1 MTREIILEILMEA
14 LERDGLIHSAMQKA
28 LNKYQY
34 LKKQDRA
41 FITRIGEGTMER
53 LLTIDA
59 VLDLCSKVKVKKM
72 KPVIRTILRMSVYQI
87 LWMDRVPDRAVCDEA
102 VKLAVKHR
110 FGGLSGFVNGVLR
123 NISRR
128 KEEFVF
134 EDWSL
139 RYSMPQWILDMWE
152 EQYGRDVTERMLKAS
167 LENRPV
173 TVRCNLSLASF
184 KEIWDSLNSQGVKA
198 EKSSLSE
205 EVLILEQYDYLERL
219 DAFQKGWIQVQDTA
233 SALVA
238 EAASPCP
245 GNRVLDVCGA
255 PGGKSLHMADKLK
268 GTGMVVCRDL
278 TERKIAMV
286 LENLERTGFGNMKA
300 EVWDALEFDKGWE
313 EQADIVLADLPCSG
327 LGVIG
332 KKPDIK
338 YRMTKEQ
345 TKSLVLLQREIL
357 KVVSRYVKPGGTL
370 VYTTCTVNRQENQE
384 QRQWF
389 LDHFP
394 FSPKE
399 IRLSKGLKT
408 EEGTRKDG
416 YIQLLPGIHP
426 CDGFFIAAFEKK
438 KNC

>member
-205 EVLILEQYDYLERL
+205 EVLILEQYD
-219 DAFQKGWIQVQDTA
+219 
-233 SALVA
+233 
-238 EAASPCP
+238 
-245 GNRVLDVCGA
+245 
-255 PGGKSLHMADKLK
+255 
-268 GTGMVVCRDL
+268 
-278 TERKIAMV
+278 
-286 LENLERTGFGNMKA
+286 
-300 EVWDALEFDKGWE
+300 
-313 EQADIVLADLPCSG
+313 
-327 LGVIG
+327 
-332 KKPDIK
+332 
-338 YRMTKEQ
+338 
-345 TKSLVLLQREIL
+345 
-357 KVVSRYVKPGGTL
+357 
-370 VYTTCTVNRQENQE
+370 
-384 QRQWF
+384 
-389 LDHFP
+389 
-394 FSPKE
+394 
-399 IRLSKGLKT
+399 
-408 EEGTRKDG
+408 
-416 YIQLLPGIHP
+416 
-426 CDGFFIAAFEKK
+426 
-438 KNC
+438 

>member
-1 MTREIILEILMEA
+1 
-14 LERDGLIHSAMQKA
+14 
-28 LNKYQY
+28 
-34 LKKQDRA
+34 
-41 FITRIGEGTMER
+41 
-53 LLTIDA
+53 
-59 VLDLCSKVKVKKM
+59 M

-123 NISRR
+123 NISRNLSNIPMPDR
-128 KEEFVF
+128 GQEP
-134 EDWSL
+134 L
-139 RYSMPQWILDMWE
+139 RYLSVAYSMPQWILDMWE

-286 LENLERTGFGNMKA
+286 G
-300 EVWDALEFDKGWE
+300 EFRAHRVRQYEGR
-313 EQADIVLADLPCSG
+313 
-327 LGVIG
+327 GVG
-332 KKPDIK
+332 C
-338 YRMTKEQ
+338 
-345 TKSLVLLQREIL
+345 
-357 KVVSRYVKPGGTL
+357 PG
-370 VYTTCTVNRQENQE
+370 V
-384 QRQWF
+384 
-389 LDHFP
+389 
-394 FSPKE
+394 
-399 IRLSKGLKT
+399 
-408 EEGTRKDG
+408 
-416 YIQLLPGIHP
+416 
-426 CDGFFIAAFEKK
+426 
-438 KNC
+438 

>member
-255 PGGKSLHMADKLK
+255 PGGKSLHMAHYH
-268 GTGMVVCRDL
+268 
-278 TERKIAMV
+278 
-286 LENLERTGFGNMKA
+286 
-300 EVWDALEFDKGWE
+300 
-313 EQADIVLADLPCSG
+313 SG
-327 LGVIG
+327 
-332 KKPDIK
+332 
-338 YRMTKEQ
+338 
-345 TKSLVLLQREIL
+345 SL
-357 KVVSRYVKPGGTL
+357 
-370 VYTTCTVNRQENQE
+370 
-384 QRQWF
+384 
-389 LDHFP
+389 
-394 FSPKE
+394 
-399 IRLSKGLKT
+399 
-408 EEGTRKDG
+408 
-416 YIQLLPGIHP
+416 
-426 CDGFFIAAFEKK
+426 
-438 KNC
+438 

>member
-1 MTREIILEILMEA
+1 MTREIILEILLEV
-14 LERDGLIHSAMQKA
+14 LERDGMIHSALQKA
-28 LNKYQY
+28 LYKYQY

-41 FITRIGEGTMER
+41 FITRIGEGTVER

-102 VKLAVKHR
+102 VKLAVKRR

-123 NISRR
+123 SISRR
-128 KEEFVF
+128 KEEFAF

-139 RYSMPQWILDMWE
+139 RYSMPQWILDMWR
-152 EQYGRDVTERMLKAS
+152 EQYGQDVTERMLKAS
-167 LENRPV
+167 LESSPV

-184 KEIWDSLNSQGVKA
+184 EEIWDSLKSQGVKA
-198 EKSSLSE
+198 ERSPLSAD
-205 EVLILEQYDYLERL
+205 VLVLQEYDYLERL
-219 DAFQKGWIQVQDTA
+219 DAFGRGWIQVQDTA

-238 EAASPCP
+238 EAVSPCP

-286 LENLERTGFGNMKA
+286 QENLARTGFCNMKA
-300 EVWDALEFDKGWE
+300 EVQDALEFDKSWE

-345 TKSLVLLQREIL
+345 TESLVLLQREIL
-357 KVVSRYVKPGGTL
+357 KVVSRYVRPGGTL
-370 VYTTCTVNRQENQE
+370 AYSTCTVNRQENQE

-399 IRLSKGLKT
+399 IGPLKGFQA
-408 EEGTRKDG
+408 EEGTMKDG

-426 CDGFFIAAFEKK
+426 CDGFFIALFEKDQVR
-438 KNC
+438 